1 MLPAVALVGCGKED
15 PVKGTASLQPPPP
28 KEIVEIVVEDF
39 VGTYDVEA
47 SEWGPARLVFLEN
60 GVGEYH
66 NTATLGSEVI
76 TIKWKIVKK
85 GFVKWECR
93 ISGQPFSAV
102 YRHNPDG
109 SITGG
114 MGTFKKIKSPKE
126 APSKS
131 VEIANPIV
139 EKAIRKQIKKPT
151 GELTEAN
158 LEKVT
163 ELYLNDT
170 KITDAGLED
179 LTKLKNLTDLPLSRT
194 KITDAGL
201 KDTAKMQQLTRLSLN
216 YTGITDAGAAELKKA
231 MPKCKIEHSYWE

>member
-1 MLPAVALVGCGKED
+1 MTLPATIQDLSRRDGRRRVWGVKQILLMLAVVALVGCGKKEESVAVAGD
-15 PVKGTASLQPPPP
+15 TVSQPPPPP

-114 MGTFKKIKSPKE
+114 MGTFKK
-126 APSKS
+126 
-131 VEIANPIV
+131 
-139 EKAIRKQIKKPT
+139 
-151 GELTEAN
+151 
-158 LEKVT
+158 
-163 ELYLNDT
+163 T
-170 KITDAGLED
+170 K
-179 LTKLKNLTDLPLSRT
+179 
-194 KITDAGL
+194 
-201 KDTAKMQQLTRLSLN
+201 
-216 YTGITDAGAAELKKA
+216 
-231 MPKCKIEHSYWE
+231 

>member
-1 MLPAVALVGCGKED
+1 MWGVKRILLMLAVVALVGCGTKEESVAKE
-15 PVKGTASLQPPPP
+15 PAGTRQQPPP

-66 NTATLGSEVI
+66 NTATLGSGVI

-139 EKAIRKQIKKPT
+139 EKAIREELKKPT
-151 GELTEAN
+151 GELTDAGLKELAKLQQLTILN
-158 LEKVT
+158 L
-163 ELYLNDT
+163 DHT
-170 KITDAGLED
+170 KITDTA
-179 LTKLKNLTDLPLSRT
+179 SR
-194 KITDAGL
+194 KWP
-201 KDTAKMQQLTRLSLN
+201 S
-216 YTGITDAGAAELKKA
+216 
-231 MPKCKIEHSYWE
+231 

>member
-1 MLPAVALVGCGKED
+1 MKMTLLATIQDLSRRDGRRRVWGVKQILLICAVVALVGCGTKEESMEIE
-15 PVKGTASLQPPPP
+15 PSSTSQQPPP

-109 SITGG
+109 SITDTTLPFG
-114 MGTFKKIKSPKE
+114 MGTFKK
-126 APSKS
+126 
-131 VEIANPIV
+131 
-139 EKAIRKQIKKPT
+139 
-151 GELTEAN
+151 
-158 LEKVT
+158 
-163 ELYLNDT
+163 T
-170 KITDAGLED
+170 K
-179 LTKLKNLTDLPLSRT
+179 
-194 KITDAGL
+194 
-201 KDTAKMQQLTRLSLN
+201 
-216 YTGITDAGAAELKKA
+216 
-231 MPKCKIEHSYWE
+231 